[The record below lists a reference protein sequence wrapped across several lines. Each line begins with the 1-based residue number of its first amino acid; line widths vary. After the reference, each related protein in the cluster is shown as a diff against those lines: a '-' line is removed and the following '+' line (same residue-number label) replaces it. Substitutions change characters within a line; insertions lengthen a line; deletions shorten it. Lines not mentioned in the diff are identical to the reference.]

1 MGRNFPP
8 YRTVKEARPSK
19 GRASGEAKKRGS
31 PSGLAFGGNVV
42 VILGSGFV
50 TSDLAIQ
57 LVGQL
62 VNGGVE
68 ISVGT
73 LGKQVAALDVH
84 IALGPLAS
92 FLFFHVVHCQQDFYV
107 HYLVEMP
114 GNPIQL
120 ACHIAAQCGGNFKM
134 VTADRQVH
142 KETPFPK

>member
-1 MGRNFPP
+1 MARNGISGRLL
-8 YRTVKEARPSK
+8 RVQSK
-19 GRASGEAKKRGS
+19 KWNGL
-31 PSGLAFGGNVV
+31 SGLTLGGNVV

-50 TSDLAIQ
+50 ASDLAIQ

-62 VNGGVE
+62 VYGGIE

-73 LGKQVAALDVH
+73 LGKQVAALDMH

-107 HYLVEMP
+107 HYLVKVP

-120 ACHIAAQCGGNFKM
+120 ACHIAAQRGGNFKM

-142 KETPFPK
+142 KETPFPKLELG